1 MFFFFFTTWSHSGF
15 TLAKQSWC
23 TARTL
28 KRRENVTV
36 AAVLKEGKTGKIKR
50 NFPVFSYFF
59 ELQTTSDRGALFFFF
74 RVTYAV

>member
-1 MFFFFFTTWSHSGF
+1 MYTYMFFFFFTTWSHSGF

-36 AAVLKEGKTGKIKR
+36 ATVLKEGKTGKNKKEL
-50 NFPVFSYFF
+50 SCFF
-59 ELQTTSDRGALFFFF
+59 LFL
-74 RVTYAV
+74 